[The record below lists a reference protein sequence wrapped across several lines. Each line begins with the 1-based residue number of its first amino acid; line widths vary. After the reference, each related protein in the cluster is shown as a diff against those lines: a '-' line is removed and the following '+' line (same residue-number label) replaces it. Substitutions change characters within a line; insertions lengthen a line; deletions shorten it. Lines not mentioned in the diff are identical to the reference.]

1 MDSISC
7 KLDQLVQHDFNLL
20 VSQRHLLPDVISQ
33 VIVLSESAFCI
44 NRMIR
49 PKADRQLP
57 ASTFVLLDWRIIR
70 HIFDLHSTLLDVGT
84 AELAVPPPSDVNG
97 GETSLAL
104 KITAVFRRT
113 LPGLRIA
120 SKWIIANHK
129 TILQDPEFV
138 AWKEQEQAKGIQIS
152 KESPEKISG
161 YSVQT
166 IKFWDSY
173 IEFIRALM
181 EAFPRKNLPTLV
193 SPLDEDLDMR
203 GFLPL
208 KKSMGGDGEQGD
220 LGSIQTRE
228 RPHPNA
234 EQLMRIHDLLEDARR
249 ISELPVSFVNLL

>member
-1 MDSISC
+1 MDSISR

-20 VSQRHLLPDVISQ
+20 VSQRHLLSDVISQ

-44 NRMIR
+44 NRMVR
-49 PKADRQLP
+49 PKTDRQLP
-57 ASTFVLLDWRIIR
+57 ASTFILLDWRIIR

-97 GETSLAL
+97 GENSLAL

-120 SKWIIANHK
+120 SKWILANYK
-129 TILQDPEFV
+129 TLGQDPEFV
-138 AWKEQEQAKGIQIS
+138 ALKEQEQAKGIQML

-166 IKFWDSY
+166 MKFWDSY
-173 IEFIRALM
+173 IEFIRALT
-181 EAFPRKNLPTLV
+181 EAFPKKNLPALA

-208 KKSMGGDGEQGD
+208 RKLMDSDQSGP
-220 LGSIQTRE
+220 GSVQTRE
-228 RPHPNA
+228 KPHPNA

-249 ISELPVSFVNLL
+249 VSELPVSFT